1 MMQPKFR
8 KLLSYALRF
17 LGLILIYI
25 IATWLLAIILDK
37 PAAGWDKLLIDGLIF
52 AAAFTT
58 ANLLLDKIE
67 HFRRTRKQNGNH

>member
-1 MMQPKFR
+1 MQTKFR
-8 KLLSYALRF
+8 KLFSYALRF

-25 IATWLLAIILDK
+25 TATWLLSVILDK
-37 PAAGWDKLLIDGLIF
+37 PAAGWNKLILDGLIF